1 MKTDFQIAMDDL
13 ANAEKQ
19 LDEREQSLKEV
30 KEQYDLAVMEKQ
42 RLTDAANVCLR
53 KMNTATTLINGLGGE
68 KIRWT
73 QQSKEFKEQLGK
85 NSRSITFINFDVR
98 QIFRAFGWRCT
109 RSNWFSFLLRT
120 VQPRI

>member
-1 MKTDFQIAMDDL
+1 MDDL

-30 KEQYDLAVMEKQ
+30 KEQYDSAVMEKQ
-42 RLTDAANVCLR
+42 RLTDAANLCLR

-85 NSRSITFINFDVR
+85 NFSTITLINFNAC

-109 RSNWFSFLLRT
+109 CSDWLSVLLRT
-120 VQPRI
+120 IQSRI